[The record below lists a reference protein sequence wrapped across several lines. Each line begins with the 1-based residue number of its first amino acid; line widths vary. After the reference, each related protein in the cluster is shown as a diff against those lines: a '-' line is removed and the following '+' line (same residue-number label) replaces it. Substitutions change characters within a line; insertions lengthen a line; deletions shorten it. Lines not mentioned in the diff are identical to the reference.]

1 MKKSLSI
8 SLFIFFVLAT
18 NIFSQH
24 KMMYKAKGPT
34 SFLYEIKAII
44 EEEDGKLLIKMMPDK
59 SMMNDEEKKIDLA
72 IDDEILFVN
81 GKKVKNVD
89 EFNKAYQAV
98 KIGDSFELGAARDD
112 NKFIVALKKVD
123 PSTLNI
129 KMKKRDANSEDNN

>member
-8 SLFIFFVLAT
+8 SFFIFFVLAT

-34 SFLYEIKAII
+34 ALLYEMAAIV
-44 EEEDGKLLIKMMPDK
+44 EEDGGKLLIKMMPDK
-59 SMMNDEEKKIDLA
+59 SMMNDEAKKVDLA

-112 NKFIVALKKVD
+112 KKFIVALKKVD

>member
-8 SLFIFFVLAT
+8 SLFIFFVLAS

-34 SFLYEIKAII
+34 AFLYEMAAIV
-44 EEEDGKLLIKMMPDK
+44 EEDGGKLLIKMMPEK
-59 SMMNDEEKKIDLA
+59 SMMSDESKKIDLA

-89 EFNKAYQAV
+89 DFKKVYDAV
-98 KIGDSFELGAARDD
+98 KIGEGFELGAARSDK
-112 NKFIVALKKVD
+112 KFIVSLKK
-123 PSTLNI
+123 S
-129 KMKKRDANSEDNN
+129 

>member
-1 MKKSLSI
+1 MKKYLTF
-8 SLFIFFVLAT
+8 SLFIFFVLVL

-34 SFLYEIKAII
+34 ALLYELAAIV
-44 EEEDGKLLIKMMPDK
+44 EEEGGKLLIKMMPEK
-59 SMMNDEEKKIDLA
+59 SMMNDEAKKVDLA

-89 EFNKAYQAV
+89 EFNKAYEAI

-112 NKFIVALKKVD
+112 KKFIVSLKKVD

-129 KMKKRDANSEDNN
+129 RLKKSDGKNEDKN